1 MFEYNG
7 KKYTLAQVEA
17 AASKANLSLDEYIKK
32 ASLTTIEPG
41 KTTPTTP
48 DAVVEETAAS
58 DQPSM
63 ELDSVDTSSE
73 SPKIEYVRDGKGGF
87 IPKPVQLDIDT
98 SSLPKTSEP
107 ATDEQ
112 IEAFVK
118 QEKDLKQ
125 AIFERKYQEALQ
137 EGFSKKTN
145 SKFGKLINQLEND
158 WIIRNS
164 QIFEDAP
171 VIAIGSFAR
180 KIFGQEAVEKFAND
194 INLPEGLDFERRIE
208 QTKIKEAKMG
218 QSASF
223 SKSFKEKDLGEFVA
237 ALAGG
242 ISNIGSIVAQQFL
255 TRGAAI
261 PISFY
266 ADSYVDINEA
276 KAKAKGKTIRELA
289 DENDLDFYAPL
300 VFGGLMGLLERLKLG
315 TINKRIVNSIGATY
329 AKKTANR
336 VIGGT
341 ENAAQEYFQGIL
353 SKVQIAVGEDKSMSD
368 ITNVLV
374 DSLNDPEVLEGLY
387 AGFFTGAT
395 IVSGA
400 TVGKEDLIPAATILS
415 AATIANELGP
425 DNIILGGGLTA
436 AQITKVKSLLRS
448 KESRDQIDQ
457 ILGDISALKESKA
470 ESSDQQVIE
479 GYDSLIEEM
488 QNKISKIVKQENIK
502 IDQLSENDLKSVASI
517 KDLSKELQQQ
527 LNILSNKFNK
537 EKSISKQEYDV
548 ARQSLLNKFKKQK
561 EEIQNTV
568 GDITQKNLN
577 ISSENERLISIIKNP
592 ESSEIAIQKAKNDI
606 VKNNEGLVNKLIN
619 SVYNPQIQSGLTKE
633 DVSGKAYAEVAALIN
648 SYKPDSKVP
657 FGAYL
662 KQNLLKR
669 VPSFFEIVET
679 KDGEIIGKVDVTE
692 QTSLADDLDVE
703 LGADIATEATTA
715 QQNKVREAIGVT
727 QEQSVGIGK
736 KILRGKLPGVTERIK
751 GKQKGFLSAIRK
763 AAKTALTTDML
774 NAIGGNFTEKEAQI
788 SDYTSMLDIL
798 YEDLVNNIPN
808 EYKNVQFKDLFK
820 PVKVG
825 RAKTAVGEDVF
836 EYTMPTKKE
845 FIDFFTNLNHSTITA
860 TSEAGKYNQ
869 LRARKVRIAEALAEV
884 VGTRGVREALELDE
898 NIEKEFKER
907 QDLLDKEIPDAPGA
921 RIIEQIDSWIEQW
934 DALKPEPGE
943 LRATFGVIELFHG
956 AGKLFLQ
963 SVKASVKAGIKF
975 SEAVKKAIKEVQNYL
990 NKQNATE
997 LEKEQ
1002 IVDVLQA
1009 TQEKDLNTKAP
1020 VFYKNAKER
1029 LKGNIKK
1036 RIFEKYLPS
1045 LKKEIKNIFESDIS
1059 DNEKLFKLNEILL
1072 RDLFAIRN
1080 TFEKNDGYNLNRND
1094 LIVEN
1099 LIKPLMPANLRK
1111 FVKIQNRSIKIEGGG
1126 ELQYLNFSLPNDTSA
1141 RKSIIRSELKKEDNI
1156 EDSFKQMAEKHKE
1169 YAIKFKNLVLSK
1181 LEEFKANNDIEGAQ
1195 SFLQMQGKNMKTAGK
1210 SMFPLRLLVVDKNNK
1225 LPKKLIPEHNPPYND
1240 AVQLMLR
1247 YVSGD
1252 ISLAELNTALDSFSI
1267 DLLDSELAKIYNK
1280 TMNSTMGEGYDFSKD
1295 PKNARYGSK
1304 EYQDA
1309 LKENDQR
1316 LIDLKE
1322 QQVAENTKEE
1332 FNSIVNEATGIN
1344 SEISGSRAEALAKNK
1359 NRLKLLPPSADDF
1372 AGLLYYL
1379 AGKGKKGTADLEFFK
1394 KTFLDPFAKAMV
1406 KFDASKQETLK
1417 QYNRL
1422 KKLIRKTPAKLSKQN
1437 STGFTN
1443 ETSIRIYIWNK
1454 LGYTIPDITEQEIKD
1469 SAELVEKNK
1478 DLKDFANN
1486 IINISVLGYAEPD
1499 AGWTAGTITTD
1510 LLTYVNEKAR
1520 AEFLTEWQANTDA
1533 TFTKENI
1540 NKMKAA
1546 FGDNYTEAL
1555 EDVLYRMKTG
1565 RRRPMGGNKL
1575 TNNFF
1580 NWISDSVGA
1589 IMFFNSR
1596 SALLQQLSFTNFL
1609 NFEDNNPI
1617 AAAAAFANQKQFW
1630 KDYATLFNSD
1640 YLKQRR
1646 SGVKTDVNADEIAKK
1661 VEQGGNIYRNTIA
1674 VLLKKGFLPT
1684 QIADSNAIALGGASF
1699 YRNRIKRYVKEGFSE
1714 KEAEQKAFV
1723 DFQEASEETQQS
1735 SRPDRISMQQASPL
1749 GRVILNFGNVLM
1761 QYNRRALKDIKDI
1774 IAKRPLPGKTIGE
1787 SNMTRIPRI
1796 LYYLAAQNIVFN
1808 ALQSALF
1815 ALAFSDEEEEEEK
1828 NKYFRIANGTA
1839 DGILRGLG
1847 FGGAAVS
1854 VGKNMVLEAIK
1865 QYESGRPNYEK
1876 VGTKILSISPPVDS
1890 KIRKLQ
1896 AAGRA
1901 FTYRQTRE
1909 KMLTKGLS
1917 LENPAFEA
1925 VGQAV
1930 SGLTNIPADRV
1941 IRKMDNLSTAATQDI
1956 ETWQAISLAL
1966 GYSKWDVGLIES
1978 QAKKPKP
1985 KTKGLKTKK
1994 LKTKKL
2000 K

>member
-1 MFEYNG
+1 MFELNG
-7 KKYTLAQVEA
+7 KEYSLEQVEE
-17 AASKANLSLDEYIKK
+17 AASASNLSLDQYIEK
-32 ASLTTIEPG
+32 AGLKTIEPG

-58 DQPSM
+58 NQPSM
-63 ELDSVDTSSE
+63 ELDSVDTSLELQPGEQGYFRQERKKGRTAEEIRQGVALTPERLKEIFAEEKRLDELVASLTNRE
-73 SPKIEYVRDGKGGF
+73 SITNALNNAKLDIKQGVEFSLGGF
-87 IPKPVQLDIDT
+87 MGIDDNDALMLADDALFNAI
-98 SSLPKTSEP
+98 SGKS
-107 ATDEQ
+107 DETRLKNIAKYKEEQ
-112 IEAFVK
+112 SKVK
-118 QEKDLKQ
+118 QILPIIATFKRDPSKVPA
-125 AIFERKYQEALQ
+125 AIFSNIISVGGSVAYGIETLGIGYFTDFLAENYINFNEEKAKELKTDLGTLIKTGQDEVTTPILISTAQTALESIGFAKILKGTKVGKAISPPRVGKDIVKQVTSAPNGSTSLKMFTTGITEASTEMGQHGLSEFNISQ
-137 EGFSKKTN
+137 AKGDSIKESTTKMVKAIFSEEGFEAGAAGFFGGAGIKGVSSNLGLAITAGAVALDPISPETTLGAALFVPEVLKTLANIRPDSNKKEIDNLLKNIYNLKNKKSIT
-145 SKFGKLINQLEND
+145 
-158 WIIRNS
+158 
-164 QIFEDAP
+164 EDA
-171 VIAIGSFAR
+171 
-180 KIFGQEAVEKFAND
+180 D
-194 INLPEGLDFERRIE
+194 ISRGIDI
-208 QTKIKEAKMG
+208 KIKE
-218 QSASF
+218 QETLL
-223 SKSFKEKDLGEFVA
+223 KEKIGESYKIYDLLTQDDITKINS
-237 ALAGG
+237 LADLKNLQVKRFNT
-242 ISNIGSIVAQQFL
+242 IKEKLAK
-255 TRGAAI
+255 
-261 PISFY
+261 
-266 ADSYVDINEA
+266 NEI
-276 KAKAKGKTIRELA
+276 TQEEYELA
-289 DENDLDFYAPL
+289 KEGFLSEFQN
-300 VFGGLMGLLERLKLG
+300 
-315 TINKRIVNSIGATY
+315 
-329 AKKTANR
+329 AKK
-336 VIGGT
+336 
-341 ENAAQEYFQGIL
+341 QIL
-353 SKVQIAVGEDKSMSD
+353 D
-368 ITNVLV
+368 ITN
-374 DSLNDPEVLEGLY
+374 D
-387 AGFFTGAT
+387 
-395 IVSGA
+395 VS
-400 TVGKEDLIPAATILS
+400 
-415 AATIANELGP
+415 
-425 DNIILGGGLTA
+425 
-436 AQITKVKSLLRS
+436 TK
-448 KESRDQIDQ
+448 
-457 ILGDISALKESKA
+457 
-470 ESSDQQVIE
+470 
-479 GYDSLIEEM
+479 
-488 QNKISKIVKQENIK
+488 N
-502 IDQLSENDLKSVASI
+502 
-517 KDLSKELQQQ
+517 KEL
-527 LNILSNKFNK
+527 S
-537 EKSISKQEYDV
+537 D
-548 ARQSLLNKFKKQK
+548 
-561 EEIQNTV
+561 
-568 GDITQKNLN
+568 KN
-577 ISSENERLISIIKNP
+577 EVFMGIIKNP
-592 ESSEIAIQKAKNDI
+592 ESSEAAIAKAKNDI
-606 VKNNEGLVNKLIN
+606 VRNNEGIVNQLVNSI
-619 SVYNPQIQSGLTKE
+619 YDPTIQSGLTKE
-633 DVSGKAYAEVAALIN
+633 DVLGKAYAEVAALIN

-662 KQNLLKR
+662 KQNLTKR

-715 QQNKVREAIGVT
+715 QQNKVREAVGVT

-751 GKQKGFLSAIRK
+751 GKQKGFLAAIRK

-845 FIDFFTNLNHSTITA
+845 FIDFFTNLNHPTITA

-884 VGTRGVREALELDE
+884 VGARGVREALELDE

-907 QDLLDKEIPDAPGA
+907 QDLLDKKIPDAPGA

-934 DALKPEPGE
+934 DTLKPEPGE
-943 LRATFGVIELFHG
+943 LRATFGIIELFHG

-963 SVKASVKAGIKF
+963 SVKASIKAGIKF

-1332 FNSIVNEATGIN
+1332 FNSIVTEATGIN

-1617 AAAAAFANQKQFW
+1617 AAATAFANQKQFW

>member
-7 KKYTLAQVEA
+7 KEYTLAQVEA
-17 AASKANLSLDEYIKK
+17 AASTANLSLDEYIKK

-63 ELDSVDTSSE
+63 ELDLVDTSLELQPGEQGYFRQERRKGRTAEEIRQGVALTPERLKEIFAEEKKLDELVASLTNRE
-73 SPKIEYVRDGKGGF
+73 SITNALNNAKLDIKQGVEFSLGGF
-87 IPKPVQLDIDT
+87 MGIDDNDALMLADDALFNAI
-98 SSLPKTSEP
+98 SGKS
-107 ATDEQ
+107 DETRLKNIAKYKEEQ
-112 IEAFVK
+112 SKVK
-118 QEKDLKQ
+118 QILPIIETFKRDPSKVPA
-125 AIFERKYQEALQ
+125 AIFSNIISVGGSVAYGIETLGIGYFTDFLAENYINFNEEKAKELKTDLGTLIKTGQDEVTTPVLISTAQTALESIGFAKILKGTKVGKVISPPKVGKDIVKQVTSVPGGATSLKMFTTGITEASTEMGQHGLSEFNISQ
-137 EGFSKKTN
+137 GQGDSIKESTIKMGKAIFSEEGFEAGAAGFFGGAGIKGVSSNLGLAITAGAVALDPISAETTLGAAMFVPEVLKTLANIRPDSNKKEIDNLLKNIYNLKNKKSMTEDVD
-145 SKFGKLINQLEND
+145 I
-158 WIIRNS
+158 S
-164 QIFEDAP
+164 QGI
-171 VIAIGSFAR
+171 
-180 KIFGQEAVEKFAND
+180 D
-194 INLPEGLDFERRIE
+194 I
-208 QTKIKEAKMG
+208 KIKE
-218 QSASF
+218 QETLL
-223 SKSFKEKDLGEFVA
+223 KEKIGESYKIYDLLTQDDITKINS
-237 ALAGG
+237 LADLKNLQVKRFNT
-242 ISNIGSIVAQQFL
+242 IKEKLAK
-255 TRGAAI
+255 
-261 PISFY
+261 
-266 ADSYVDINEA
+266 NEI
-276 KAKAKGKTIRELA
+276 TQEEYELA
-289 DENDLDFYAPL
+289 KEGFLSEFQN
-300 VFGGLMGLLERLKLG
+300 
-315 TINKRIVNSIGATY
+315 
-329 AKKTANR
+329 AKK
-336 VIGGT
+336 
-341 ENAAQEYFQGIL
+341 QIL
-353 SKVQIAVGEDKSMSD
+353 D
-368 ITNVLV
+368 ITN
-374 DSLNDPEVLEGLY
+374 D
-387 AGFFTGAT
+387 
-395 IVSGA
+395 VS
-400 TVGKEDLIPAATILS
+400 
-415 AATIANELGP
+415 
-425 DNIILGGGLTA
+425 
-436 AQITKVKSLLRS
+436 TK
-448 KESRDQIDQ
+448 
-457 ILGDISALKESKA
+457 
-470 ESSDQQVIE
+470 
-479 GYDSLIEEM
+479 
-488 QNKISKIVKQENIK
+488 N
-502 IDQLSENDLKSVASI
+502 
-517 KDLSKELQQQ
+517 KEL
-527 LNILSNKFNK
+527 S
-537 EKSISKQEYDV
+537 D
-548 ARQSLLNKFKKQK
+548 
-561 EEIQNTV
+561 
-568 GDITQKNLN
+568 KN
-577 ISSENERLISIIKNP
+577 EVFMGIIKNP
-592 ESSEIAIQKAKNDI
+592 ESSEAAIAKAKNDI
-606 VKNNEGLVNKLIN
+606 VRNNEGIVNQLVNSI
-619 SVYNPQIQSGLTKE
+619 YDPTIQSGLTKE
-633 DVSGKAYAEVAALIN
+633 DVLGKAYAEVAALIN

-662 KQNLLKR
+662 KQNLTKR

-703 LGADIATEATTA
+703 LGTDIATEATTA
-715 QQNKVREAIGVT
+715 QQNKVRETVGVT

-736 KILRGKLPGVTERIK
+736 KILRGKLPGITERIK
-751 GKQKGFLSAIRK
+751 GKQKGFLAAIRK

-788 SDYTSMLDIL
+788 SDYTSMLNIL

-845 FIDFFTNLNHSTITA
+845 FIDFFTNLNHPTITA

-884 VGTRGVREALELDE
+884 VGARGVREALELDE

-934 DALKPEPGE
+934 DQLFKPEPGE
-943 LRATFGVIELFHG
+943 LRASFGALELLH
-956 AGKLFLQ
+956 ASGKIFLQ
-963 SVKASVKAGIKF
+963 SLKVSAKAGIKF
-975 SEAVKKAIKEVQNYL
+975 ADAVKKAIKEVQTFL
-990 NKQNATE
+990 V
-997 LEKEQ
+997 KEGASEFEQ
-1002 IVDVLQA
+1002 QEIVNTLDK
-1009 TQEKDLNTKAP
+1009 TTEKDLNLKAG
-1020 VFYKNAKER
+1020 VYYNKIKTEF
-1029 LKGNIKK
+1029 KGNLAK
-1036 RIFEKYLPS
+1036 RINENYVSKLNN
-1045 LKKEIKNIFESDIS
+1045 EIKNIFDSEIS
-1059 DNEKLFKLNEILL
+1059 DEQKLYKLGEILN
-1072 RDLFAIRN
+1072 RDLRAIRN
-1080 TFEKNDGYNLNRND
+1080 TFKKGDGYNLNTTQLVYDNA
-1094 LIVEN
+1094 
-1099 LIKPLMPANLRK
+1099 IKSAIPSNLRK
-1111 FVKIQNRSIKIEGGG
+1111 FVKVSGGKININIEGYVEKQSLDLANPNTKLRD
-1126 ELQYLNFSLPNDTSA
+1126 ELSKTGNT
-1141 RKSIIRSELKKEDNI
+1141 KED
-1156 EDSFKQMAEKHKE
+1156 FKLAAEKH
-1169 YAIKFKNLVLSK
+1169 AADASKFRRLILSK
-1181 LEEFKANNDIEGAQ
+1181 LEEFKSIKDIEGAKA
-1195 SFLQMQGKNMKTAGK
+1195 FLQMQGQHMTAAGRN
-1210 SMFPLRLLVVDKNNK
+1210 MFPLRILSLTKNGK
-1225 LPKKLIPEHNPPYND
+1225 LPNKIIPEHNPPYND
-1240 AVQLMLR
+1240 AVNLMLQ
-1247 YVSGD
+1247 YVNGE
-1252 ISLAELNTALDSFSI
+1252 INLEQLNQALDTFSI
-1267 DLLDSELAKIYNK
+1267 DILDAELAPIYNK
-1280 TMNSTMGEGYDFSKD
+1280 NTKNTIGAEHDFTKDSK
-1295 PKNARYGSK
+1295 KTRYTE
-1304 EYQDA
+1304 EYQNA
-1309 LKENDQR
+1309 LQENNQEFF
-1316 LIDLKE
+1316 DLKE
-1322 QQVAENTKEE
+1322 DKTIEDSKRQ
-1332 FNSIVNEATGIN
+1332 FDSIVTQATGID

-1394 KTFLDPFAKAMV
+1394 KTFFDPFAKAMV

-1417 QYNRL
+1417 QYNGL

-1454 LGYTIPDITEQEIKD
+1454 LGYTIPDITKQEIKD

-1478 DLKDFANN
+1478 DLKNFANN
-1486 IINISVLGYAEPD
+1486 IINISALGYAEPD

-1520 AEFLTEWQANTDA
+1520 TEFLTEWGANVDA
-1533 TFTKENI
+1533 TFTKQNI
-1540 NKMKAA
+1540 NKLKAA

-1589 IMFFNSR
+1589 IMFFNTR

-1617 AAAAAFANQKQFW
+1617 AAATAFANQKQFW

-1684 QIADSNAIALGGASF
+1684 QIADSNAIAIGGASF

-1749 GRVILNFGNVLM
+1749 GRVVLNFGNVLM
-1761 QYNRRALKDIKDI
+1761 QYNRKALKDIKDI

-1909 KMLTKGLS
+1909 KMVTKGLS

>member
-7 KKYTLAQVEA
+7 KEYTLAQVEA
-17 AASKANLSLDEYIKK
+17 AASTANLSLDEYIKK

-63 ELDSVDTSSE
+63 ELDSVDTSLE
-73 SPKIEYVRDGKGGF
+73 LQPG
-87 IPKPVQLDIDT
+87 
-98 SSLPKTSEP
+98 
-107 ATDEQ
+107 EQ
-112 IEAFVK
+112 GYFR
-118 QEKDLKQ
+118 Q
-125 AIFERKYQEALQ
+125 
-137 EGFSKKTN
+137 
-145 SKFGKLINQLEND
+145 
-158 WIIRNS
+158 
-164 QIFEDAP
+164 
-171 VIAIGSFAR
+171 
-180 KIFGQEAVEKFAND
+180 
-194 INLPEGLDFERRIE
+194 ERRKGRTAEEIR
-208 QTKIKEAKMG
+208 
-218 QSASF
+218 QS
-223 SKSFKEKDLGEFVA
+223 VA
-237 ALAGG
+237 
-242 ISNIGSIVAQQFL
+242 L
-255 TRGAAI
+255 T
-261 PISFY
+261 P
-266 ADSYVDINEA
+266 
-276 KAKAKGKTIRELA
+276 
-289 DENDLDFYAPL
+289 
-300 VFGGLMGLLERLKLG
+300 ERLKEIFAE
-315 TINKRIVNSIGATY
+315 T
-329 AKKTANR
+329 KK
-336 VIGGT
+336 
-341 ENAAQEYFQGIL
+341 F
-353 SKVQIAVGEDKSMSD
+353 
-368 ITNVLV
+368 
-374 DSLNDPEVLEGLY
+374 
-387 AGFFTGAT
+387 
-395 IVSGA
+395 
-400 TVGKEDLIPAATILS
+400 
-415 AATIANELGP
+415 
-425 DNIILGGGLTA
+425 
-436 AQITKVKSLLRS
+436 
-448 KESRDQIDQ
+448 
-457 ILGDISALKESKA
+457 
-470 ESSDQQVIE
+470 
-479 GYDSLIEEM
+479 DSLIENLT
-488 QNKISKIVKQENIK
+488 NKQSIANAFENAKLKLKQGAEFSLGGFFGLDDNDAVMLANDALFNGISGKSDETRLKNIAKYKEEQSKVKEILPIIETFKRNPSKVPAAIFSNIISVGGSVAYGIQTLGIGYFTDFLAENYINFNEEKAKELKTDLGTLIKTRQDEVTTPMLISTAQTALESIGFAKILKGTKVGKVINPPKVGKDIVKQVTSVPGGSTSLKMFTTGITEASTEMGQHGLSEFNISQGQGDSIKESTIKMGKAIFSEEGFEAGAAGFFGGAGIKGVSSNLGLAITAGAVALDPISPETTLGAAMFVPEVLKTLANIRPDSNKKEIDNLLKNIYNLKNKKSITEDPDISQGIDIK
-502 IDQLSENDLKSVASI
+502 IKEQETLLKEKIGESYKIYDLLTQDDITKINSLADLKNLQVKRFNTIKEKLAKNEITQEEYELAKEGFLSEFQNAKKQILDITNDVSTKN
-517 KDLSKELQQQ
+517 KEL
-527 LNILSNKFNK
+527 S
-537 EKSISKQEYDV
+537 D
-548 ARQSLLNKFKKQK
+548 
-561 EEIQNTV
+561 
-568 GDITQKNLN
+568 KN
-577 ISSENERLISIIKNP
+577 EVFMGIIKNP
-592 ESSEIAIQKAKNDI
+592 ESSEAAIAKAKNDI
-606 VKNNEGLVNKLIN
+606 VRNNEGIVNQLVNSI
-619 SVYNPQIQSGLTKE
+619 YDPTIQSGLTKE
-633 DVSGKAYAEVAALIN
+633 DVLGKAYAEVAALIN

-662 KQNLLKR
+662 KQNLTKR

-692 QTSLADDLDVE
+692 QKTLADDLDVE
-703 LGADIATEATTA
+703 LGTDIATEATTA
-715 QQNKVREAIGVT
+715 QQNKVRETVGVT

-751 GKQKGFLSAIRK
+751 GKQKGFLAAIRK

-798 YEDLVNNIPN
+798 YEDLVSNIPN

-845 FIDFFTNLNHSTITA
+845 FIDFFTNLNHPTITA

-884 VGTRGVREALELDE
+884 VGARGVREALELDE

-934 DALKPEPGE
+934 DQLFKPEPGE
-943 LRATFGVIELFHG
+943 LRASFGALELLH
-956 AGKLFLQ
+956 ASGKIFLQ
-963 SVKASVKAGIKF
+963 SLKASAKAGIKF
-975 SEAVKKAIKEVQNYL
+975 ADAVKKAIKEVQSFL
-990 NKQNATE
+990 AKEGASE
-997 LEKEQ
+997 LEQQE
-1002 IVDVLQA
+1002 IVNTLDK
-1009 TQEKDLNTKAP
+1009 TTEKDLNLKAG
-1020 VFYKNAKER
+1020 VYYNKIKTEF
-1029 LKGNIKK
+1029 KGNLAK
-1036 RIFEKYLPS
+1036 RINENYVSKLNN
-1045 LKKEIKNIFESDIS
+1045 EIKNIFDSEIS
-1059 DNEKLFKLNEILL
+1059 DEQKLYKLGEILN
-1072 RDLFAIRN
+1072 RDLRAIRN
-1080 TFEKNDGYNLNRND
+1080 TFKKGDGYNLNTTQLVYDN
-1094 LIVEN
+1094 I
-1099 LIKPLMPANLRK
+1099 IKSTIPSNLRK
-1111 FVKIQNRSIKIEGGG
+1111 FVKVSGGKININIEGYVEKQSLDLANPNTKLRD
-1126 ELQYLNFSLPNDTSA
+1126 ELSKTGNT
-1141 RKSIIRSELKKEDNI
+1141 KED
-1156 EDSFKQMAEKHKE
+1156 FKLAAEKH
-1169 YAIKFKNLVLSK
+1169 AADASKFRRLILSK
-1181 LEEFKANNDIEGAQ
+1181 LEEFKSIKDIKGAKA
-1195 SFLQMQGKNMKTAGK
+1195 FLQMQGQHMTAAGRN
-1210 SMFPLRLLVVDKNNK
+1210 MFPLRILSLTKNGK
-1225 LPKKLIPEHNPPYND
+1225 LPNKIIPEHNPPYND
-1240 AVQLMLR
+1240 AVNLMLQ
-1247 YVSGD
+1247 YVNGEMN
-1252 ISLAELNTALDSFSI
+1252 LEQLNQALDTFSI
-1267 DLLDSELAKIYNK
+1267 DILDAELAPIYNK
-1280 TMNSTMGEGYDFSKD
+1280 NTKNTIGAEHDFTKD
-1295 PKNARYGSK
+1295 PKKTRYTE
-1304 EYQDA
+1304 EYQNA
-1309 LKENDQR
+1309 LQENNQEFF
-1316 LIDLKE
+1316 DLKE
-1322 QQVAENTKEE
+1322 DKTIEDSKKQ
-1332 FNSIVNEATGIN
+1332 FDSIVTEATGID

-1379 AGKGKKGTADLEFFK
+1379 AGKGRKGTADLEFFK
-1394 KTFLDPFAKAMV
+1394 KTFFDPFAKAMV

-1417 QYNRL
+1417 QYNGL

-1454 LGYTIPDITEQEIKD
+1454 LGYTIPDITKQEIKD

-1478 DLKDFANN
+1478 DLKNFANN
-1486 IINISVLGYAEPD
+1486 IINISALGYAEPD

-1520 AEFLTEWQANTDA
+1520 AEFLTEWEANVDA
-1533 TFTKENI
+1533 TFTKQNI
-1540 NKMKAA
+1540 NKLKAA

-1589 IMFFNSR
+1589 IMFFNTR

-1617 AAAAAFANQKQFW
+1617 AAATAFANQKQFW

-1684 QIADSNAIALGGASF
+1684 QIADSNAIAIGGASF
-1699 YRNRIKRYVKEGFSE
+1699 YRNRIKRYVKEGFSQT
-1714 KEAEQKAFV
+1714 EAEQKAFV

-1749 GRVILNFGNVLM
+1749 GRVVLNFGNVLM
-1761 QYNRRALKDIKDI
+1761 QYNRKALKDIKDI

-1854 VGKNMVLEAIK
+1854 VGKNMILEAIK

-1909 KMLTKGLS
+1909 KMVTKGLS

>member
-7 KKYTLAQVEA
+7 KEYTLAQVEA
-17 AASKANLSLDEYIKK
+17 AASAANLSLEEYIKK
-32 ASLTTIEPG
+32 AGLNTIEPG
-41 KTTPTTP
+41 KTPPTTP

-58 DQPSM
+58 DQSSM

-73 SPKIEYVRDGKGGF
+73 LQKIEYVRDGKGGF
-87 IPKPVQLDIDT
+87 IPKPIQPDIDI
-98 SSLPKTSEP
+98 SLLPETSEP
-107 ATDEQ
+107 ATDEEIEQ
-112 IEAFVK
+112 FSLEVRKDKEAFIEGEINKLRQSPK
-118 QEKDLKQ
+118 QNKIINSLDNMAARISGFDEQLNITSTKIAQKIFGVEAMDKFLNNPDINDFWKIGFRDEDIENAVLELEKIERARSIRETGSFYGGLKKGDIKETGAGIFDIITSFGASALTAGPYGIGLLNTFFADSFVNINTKRAKELGVDRIDFIQSDQADFYSPLVIGGLSGLAEKFGIKGVSQAISGIKSGVIKKITGRLSAGGKEGATEWLQGLLESAEEPLAKRKSNKLNKEIVGEISNSIENYVFSEQALESFLSGFVGGGIISTGLTASKEEAVAMIAGAATALAPEQEAILAGSLSLAQIRSASAKLRNEKDINLINKKVDEITTLKKEKLNSADKEILNAIDESINNRKKEISEIIKKSNLEINLISEKDLKTLSNLPDLAKQ
-125 AIFERKYQEALQ
+125 FNEKLSTLNKKYRIDKTITKEEFDIAREVYKEQYLTI
-137 EGFSKKTN
+137 KKE
-145 SKFGKLINQLEND
+145 IENK
-158 WIIRNS
+158 
-164 QIFEDAP
+164 
-171 VIAIGSFAR
+171 V
-180 KIFGQEAVEKFAND
+180 ND
-194 INLPEGLDFERRIE
+194 I
-208 QTKIKEAKMG
+208 
-218 QSASF
+218 S
-223 SKSFKEKDLGEFVA
+223 
-237 ALAGG
+237 
-242 ISNIGSIVAQQFL
+242 
-255 TRGAAI
+255 
-261 PISFY
+261 
-266 ADSYVDINEA
+266 
-276 KAKAKGKTIRELA
+276 
-289 DENDLDFYAPL
+289 
-300 VFGGLMGLLERLKLG
+300 
-315 TINKRIVNSIGATY
+315 
-329 AKKTANR
+329 
-336 VIGGT
+336 
-341 ENAAQEYFQGIL
+341 
-353 SKVQIAVGEDKSMSD
+353 
-368 ITNVLV
+368 
-374 DSLNDPEVLEGLY
+374 
-387 AGFFTGAT
+387 
-395 IVSGA
+395 
-400 TVGKEDLIPAATILS
+400 
-415 AATIANELGP
+415 
-425 DNIILGGGLTA
+425 
-436 AQITKVKSLLRS
+436 
-448 KESRDQIDQ
+448 
-457 ILGDISALKESKA
+457 
-470 ESSDQQVIE
+470 
-479 GYDSLIEEM
+479 
-488 QNKISKIVKQENIK
+488 
-502 IDQLSENDLKSVASI
+502 
-517 KDLSKELQQQ
+517 
-527 LNILSNKFNK
+527 
-537 EKSISKQEYDV
+537 
-548 ARQSLLNKFKKQK
+548 
-561 EEIQNTV
+561 
-568 GDITQKNLN
+568 QKNLN

-592 ESSEIAIQKAKNDI
+592 KSSEIAIQKAKNDI

-619 SVYNPQIQSGLTKE
+619 SVYDPQIQSGLTKE

-662 KQNLLKR
+662 KQNLTKR

-692 QTSLADDLDVE
+692 QKTLADDLDVE
-703 LGADIATEATTA
+703 LGTDIAIEATTA
-715 QQNKVREAIGVT
+715 QQNKVREAVGIT
-727 QEQSVGIGK
+727 QEQSVDIGK
-736 KILRGKLPGVTERIK
+736 KILRGRLPGVTERIK

-774 NAIGGNFTEKEAQI
+774 AAIGGNFTEKEAQI

-808 EYKNVQFKDLFK
+808 EYKNVQFADLFN
-820 PVKVG
+820 PTKVG
-825 RAKTAVGEDVF
+825 RAKTAVGEGKF
-836 EYTMPTKKE
+836 EYTIPTKEE
-845 FIDFFTNLNHSTITA
+845 FIDFFTNLNHPTITA

-884 VGTRGVREALELDE
+884 VGARGVREALELDST
-898 NIEKEFKER
+898 IEKEFKER
-907 QDLLDKEIPDAPGA
+907 QDLLDKEIPDAPGG
-921 RIIEQIDSWIEQW
+921 RIIAQIDSWIEQW
-934 DALKPEPGE
+934 DQLFKPEPGE
-943 LRATFGVIELFHG
+943 LRASFGAVELLH
-956 AGKLFLQ
+956 ASGKIFLQ
-963 SVKASVKAGIKF
+963 SLKASTKAGIRF
-975 SEAVKKAIKEVQNYL
+975 ADAVKKAIKEVQNFL
-990 NKQNATE
+990 TKEGASE
-997 LEKEQ
+997 LEQQE
-1002 IVDVLQA
+1002 IVNTLDK
-1009 TQEKDLNTKAP
+1009 TTEKDLNLKAG
-1020 VFYKNAKER
+1020 VYYNKIKTEF
-1029 LKGNIKK
+1029 KGNLAK
-1036 RIFEKYLPS
+1036 RINENYVSKLN
-1045 LKKEIKNIFESDIS
+1045 KEIKNIFDSKIS
-1059 DNEKLFKLNEILL
+1059 DEQKLYKLGEILN
-1072 RDLFAIRN
+1072 RDLRAIRN
-1080 TFEKNDGYNLNRND
+1080 TFKKGDGYNLNTTQLVYDN
-1094 LIVEN
+1094 I
-1099 LIKPLMPANLRK
+1099 IKSAIPSNLRK
-1111 FVKIQNRSIKIEGGG
+1111 FVKVSSGKININVDGYVEKQSLDLANPNTKLRD
-1126 ELQYLNFSLPNDTSA
+1126 ELSKTGDT
-1141 RKSIIRSELKKEDNI
+1141 KED
-1156 EDSFKQMAEKHKE
+1156 FKLAAEKHD
-1169 YAIKFKNLVLSK
+1169 ADASKFRRLILSK
-1181 LEEFKANNDIEGAQ
+1181 LEEFKNIKDVEGAKA
-1195 SFLQMQGKNMKTAGK
+1195 FLQMQGQHMTAAGRN
-1210 SMFPLRLLVVDKNNK
+1210 MFPLRILSLTKDGK
-1225 LPKKLIPEHNPPYND
+1225 LPNKIIPEHNPPYND
-1240 AVQLMLR
+1240 AVNLMLQ
-1247 YVSGD
+1247 YVKGEINLEQLNEALDTFSVD
-1252 ISLAELNTALDSFSI
+1252 ILDAELAP
-1267 DLLDSELAKIYNK
+1267 IYNK
-1280 TMNSTMGEGYDFSKD
+1280 TTKNTIGAEHDFTKD
-1295 PKNARYGSK
+1295 PKKARYNE
-1304 EYQDA
+1304 EYQNA
-1309 LKENDQR
+1309 LKENNQEFF
-1316 LIDLKE
+1316 DLKE
-1322 QQVAENTKEE
+1322 DKTIEDSKKE
-1332 FNSIVNEATGIN
+1332 FNSIVTEATGIN

-1379 AGKGKKGTADLEFFK
+1379 AGKGKKGAADLAFFK

-1469 SAELVEKNK
+1469 SIELVEKNK
-1478 DLKDFANN
+1478 DLNNFANN

-1499 AGWTAGTITTD
+1499 SGWTAGTITTD

-1520 AEFLTEWQANTDA
+1520 AEFLTEWEANIEA

-1540 NKMKAA
+1540 NKLKAQ

-1555 EDVLYRMKTG
+1555 EDILYRMKTG

-1589 IMFFNSR
+1589 IMFFNTR

-1684 QIADSNAIALGGASF
+1684 QIADSNAIAMGGASF
-1699 YRNRIKRYVKEGFSE
+1699 YRNRIKKYIKEGFTE
-1714 KEAEQKAFV
+1714 KDAEQKAFV

-1749 GRVILNFGNVLM
+1749 GRIILNFGNVLM

-1796 LYYLAAQNIVFN
+1796 LYYLALQNIVFN
-1808 ALQSALF
+1808 SLQSALF

-1909 KMLTKGLS
+1909 KMITKGIS
-1917 LENPAFEA
+1917 IENPAFEA
-1925 VGQAV
+1925 VGQVV

-1941 IRKMDNLSTAATQDI
+1941 IRKIDNLSTAATQDV

-1985 KTKGLKTKK
+1985 KGLKTKK

>member
-7 KKYTLAQVEA
+7 KEYTLAQVEA
-17 AASKANLSLDEYIKK
+17 AASTANLSLDEYIKK

-63 ELDSVDTSSE
+63 ELDLVDTSLELQPGEQGYFRQERRKGRTAEEIRQGVALTPERLKEIFAEEKKLDELVASLTNRE
-73 SPKIEYVRDGKGGF
+73 SITNALNNAKLDIKQGVEFSLGGF
-87 IPKPVQLDIDT
+87 MGIDDNDALMLADDALFNAI
-98 SSLPKTSEP
+98 SGKS
-107 ATDEQ
+107 DETRLKNIAKYKEEQ
-112 IEAFVK
+112 SKVK
-118 QEKDLKQ
+118 QILPIIETFKRDPSKVPA
-125 AIFERKYQEALQ
+125 AIFSNIISVGGSVAYGIETLGIGYFTDFLAENYINFNEEKAKELKTDLGTLIKTGQDEVTTPVLISTAQTALESIGFAKILKGTKVGKVISPPKVGKDIVKQVTSVPGGATSLKMFTTGITEASTEMGQHGLSEFNISQ
-137 EGFSKKTN
+137 GQGDSIKESTIKMGKAIFSEEGFEAGAAGFFGGAGIKGVSSNLGLAITAGAVALDPISAETTLGAAMFVPEVLKTLANIRPDSNKKEIDNLLKNIYNLKNKKSMTEDVD
-145 SKFGKLINQLEND
+145 I
-158 WIIRNS
+158 S
-164 QIFEDAP
+164 QGI
-171 VIAIGSFAR
+171 
-180 KIFGQEAVEKFAND
+180 D
-194 INLPEGLDFERRIE
+194 I
-208 QTKIKEAKMG
+208 KIKE
-218 QSASF
+218 QETLL
-223 SKSFKEKDLGEFVA
+223 KEKIGESYKIYDLLTQDDITKINS
-237 ALAGG
+237 LADLKNLQVKRFNT
-242 ISNIGSIVAQQFL
+242 IKEKLAK
-255 TRGAAI
+255 
-261 PISFY
+261 
-266 ADSYVDINEA
+266 NEI
-276 KAKAKGKTIRELA
+276 TQEEYELA
-289 DENDLDFYAPL
+289 KEGFLSEFQN
-300 VFGGLMGLLERLKLG
+300 
-315 TINKRIVNSIGATY
+315 
-329 AKKTANR
+329 AKK
-336 VIGGT
+336 
-341 ENAAQEYFQGIL
+341 QIL
-353 SKVQIAVGEDKSMSD
+353 D
-368 ITNVLV
+368 ITN
-374 DSLNDPEVLEGLY
+374 D
-387 AGFFTGAT
+387 
-395 IVSGA
+395 VS
-400 TVGKEDLIPAATILS
+400 
-415 AATIANELGP
+415 
-425 DNIILGGGLTA
+425 
-436 AQITKVKSLLRS
+436 TK
-448 KESRDQIDQ
+448 
-457 ILGDISALKESKA
+457 
-470 ESSDQQVIE
+470 
-479 GYDSLIEEM
+479 
-488 QNKISKIVKQENIK
+488 N
-502 IDQLSENDLKSVASI
+502 
-517 KDLSKELQQQ
+517 KEL
-527 LNILSNKFNK
+527 S
-537 EKSISKQEYDV
+537 D
-548 ARQSLLNKFKKQK
+548 
-561 EEIQNTV
+561 
-568 GDITQKNLN
+568 KN
-577 ISSENERLISIIKNP
+577 EVFMGIIKNP
-592 ESSEIAIQKAKNDI
+592 ESSEAAIAKAKNDI
-606 VKNNEGLVNKLIN
+606 VRNNEGIVNQLVNSI
-619 SVYNPQIQSGLTKE
+619 YDPTIQSGLTKE
-633 DVSGKAYAEVAALIN
+633 DVLGKAYAEVAALIN

-662 KQNLLKR
+662 KQNLTKR

-715 QQNKVREAIGVT
+715 QQNKVRETVGVT

-736 KILRGKLPGVTERIK
+736 KILRGKLPGITERIK
-751 GKQKGFLSAIRK
+751 GKQKGFLAAIRK

-788 SDYTSMLDIL
+788 SDYTSMLNIL

-845 FIDFFTNLNHSTITA
+845 FIDFFTNLNHPTITA

-884 VGTRGVREALELDE
+884 VGARGVREALELDE

-934 DALKPEPGE
+934 DQLFKPEPGE
-943 LRATFGVIELFHG
+943 LRASFGALELLH
-956 AGKLFLQ
+956 ASGKIFLQ
-963 SVKASVKAGIKF
+963 SLKVSAKAGIKF
-975 SEAVKKAIKEVQNYL
+975 ADAVKKAIKEVQTFL
-990 NKQNATE
+990 V
-997 LEKEQ
+997 KEGASEFEQ
-1002 IVDVLQA
+1002 QEIVNTLDK
-1009 TQEKDLNTKAP
+1009 TTEKDLNLKAG
-1020 VFYKNAKER
+1020 VYYNKIKTEF
-1029 LKGNIKK
+1029 KGNLAK
-1036 RIFEKYLPS
+1036 RINENYVSKLNN
-1045 LKKEIKNIFESDIS
+1045 EIKNIFDSEIS
-1059 DNEKLFKLNEILL
+1059 DEQKLYKLGEILN
-1072 RDLFAIRN
+1072 RDLRAIRN
-1080 TFEKNDGYNLNRND
+1080 TFKKGDGYNLNTTQLVYDNA
-1094 LIVEN
+1094 
-1099 LIKPLMPANLRK
+1099 IKSAIPSNLRK
-1111 FVKIQNRSIKIEGGG
+1111 FVKVSGGKININIEGYVEKQSLDLANPNTKLRD
-1126 ELQYLNFSLPNDTSA
+1126 ELSKTGNT
-1141 RKSIIRSELKKEDNI
+1141 KED
-1156 EDSFKQMAEKHKE
+1156 FKLAAEKH
-1169 YAIKFKNLVLSK
+1169 AADASKFRRLILSK
-1181 LEEFKANNDIEGAQ
+1181 LEEFKSIKDIEGAKA
-1195 SFLQMQGKNMKTAGK
+1195 FLQMQGQHMTAAGRN
-1210 SMFPLRLLVVDKNNK
+1210 MFPLRILSLTKNGK
-1225 LPKKLIPEHNPPYND
+1225 LPNKIIPEHNPPYND
-1240 AVQLMLR
+1240 AVNLMLQ
-1247 YVSGD
+1247 YVNGE
-1252 ISLAELNTALDSFSI
+1252 INLEQLNQALDTFSI
-1267 DLLDSELAKIYNK
+1267 DILDAELAPIYNK
-1280 TMNSTMGEGYDFSKD
+1280 NTKNTIGAEHDFTKDSK
-1295 PKNARYGSK
+1295 KTRYTE
-1304 EYQDA
+1304 EYQNA
-1309 LKENDQR
+1309 LQENNQEFF
-1316 LIDLKE
+1316 DLKE
-1322 QQVAENTKEE
+1322 DKTIEDSKRQ
-1332 FNSIVNEATGIN
+1332 FDSIVTQATGID

-1394 KTFLDPFAKAMV
+1394 KTFFDPFAKAMV

-1417 QYNRL
+1417 QYNGL

-1454 LGYTIPDITEQEIKD
+1454 LGYTIPDITKQEIKD

-1478 DLKDFANN
+1478 DLKNFANN
-1486 IINISVLGYAEPD
+1486 IINISALGYAEPD

-1520 AEFLTEWQANTDA
+1520 TEFLTEWGANVDA
-1533 TFTKENI
+1533 TFTKQNI
-1540 NKMKAA
+1540 NKLKAA

-1589 IMFFNSR
+1589 IMFFNTR

-1617 AAAAAFANQKQFW
+1617 AAATAFANQKQFW

-1684 QIADSNAIALGGASF
+1684 QIADSNAIAIGGASF

-1749 GRVILNFGNVLM
+1749 GRVVLNFGNVLM
-1761 QYNRRALKDIKDI
+1761 QYNRKALKDIKDI

-1909 KMLTKGLS
+1909 KMVTKGLS

>member
-7 KKYTLAQVEA
+7 KEYTLAQVEA
-17 AASKANLSLDEYIKK
+17 AASTANLSLEEYIKK
-32 ASLTTIEPG
+32 AGLKTIEPG

-63 ELDSVDTSSE
+63 ELDSVDTSLDLSKINLPQEDRDFLVGLQNKRTPEKLQELFADREKVDRLVQATSSKESIKNAWDNAVLDAKQGVEFSLGGFFGLEDNDASDIAHDALFGAISDTSDETRLKRIAKYKEEQAKIKEILPIIGTFKRDPSKVPAAIFSNVISVGGSVLYGIETLGMGYFTDFLAENYINFNEEKAKKLNTDLGTLIKTGQAEVTTPLLISIGQTALETVGYLKILKGTKIGKVISPPKIGKEIVKQVTSAPGGSTSLKMFTTGLAEASTEMGQHGLSEFNISQGKGDSISE
-73 SPKIEYVRDGKGGF
+73 STIKMGK
-87 IPKPVQLDIDT
+87 
-98 SSLPKTSEP
+98 
-107 ATDEQ
+107 
-112 IEAFVK
+112 
-118 QEKDLKQ
+118 
-125 AIFERKYQEALQ
+125 AIFSEEGFEAGAAGFFGGSGIKGISSNLGLAITAGAVALDPVSAETTMGAALFAPEVLKTLAAIRPDSNKKEIDNILKNIYNLKNKKSITEDTDIAEGIDIKIKEQEALLKNKIG
-137 EGFSKKTN
+137 EAYKIYDLLT
-145 SKFGKLINQLEND
+145 
-158 WIIRNS
+158 
-164 QIFEDAP
+164 ED
-171 VIAIGSFAR
+171 
-180 KIFGQEAVEKFAND
+180 D
-194 INLPEGLDFERRIE
+194 I
-208 QTKIKEAKMG
+208 TKINSLADLKKL
-218 QSASF
+218 QVKRF
-223 SKSFKEKDLGEFVA
+223 NTIKEK
-237 ALAGG
+237 LA
-242 ISNIGSIVAQQFL
+242 
-255 TRGAAI
+255 
-261 PISFY
+261 
-266 ADSYVDINEA
+266 
-276 KAKAKGKTIRELA
+276 K
-289 DENDLDFYAPL
+289 
-300 VFGGLMGLLERLKLG
+300 
-315 TINKRIVNSIGATY
+315 
-329 AKKTANR
+329 
-336 VIGGT
+336 
-341 ENAAQEYFQGIL
+341 
-353 SKVQIAVGEDKSMSD
+353 
-368 ITNVLV
+368 
-374 DSLNDPEVLEGLY
+374 
-387 AGFFTGAT
+387 
-395 IVSGA
+395 
-400 TVGKEDLIPAATILS
+400 
-415 AATIANELGP
+415 
-425 DNIILGGGLTA
+425 
-436 AQITKVKSLLRS
+436 
-448 KESRDQIDQ
+448 
-457 ILGDISALKESKA
+457 
-470 ESSDQQVIE
+470 
-479 GYDSLIEEM
+479 
-488 QNKISKIVKQENIK
+488 
-502 IDQLSENDLKSVASI
+502 
-517 KDLSKELQQQ
+517 
-527 LNILSNKFNK
+527 
-537 EKSISKQEYDV
+537 
-548 ARQSLLNKFKKQK
+548 
-561 EEIQNTV
+561 
-568 GDITQKNLN
+568 GDITQEEYTLAKEGFLSEFQNAKKQILDVTNNVSAKNKEL
-577 ISSENERLISIIKNP
+577 SDKNETLMGIIKNP

-606 VKNNEGLVNKLIN
+606 VKNNEGIVNQLVNSI
-619 SVYNPQIQSGLTKE
+619 YDPTIQSGLTKE
-633 DVSGKAYAEVAALIN
+633 DVLGKAYAEVAALIN

-662 KQNLLKR
+662 KQNLTKR

-679 KDGEIIGKVDVTE
+679 KEGEIIGKVDVTE
-692 QTSLADDLDVE
+692 QKTLAADLDVE
-703 LGADIATEATTA
+703 LSADIATEATTA
-715 QQNKVREAIGVT
+715 QQNKVREAVGIT
-727 QEQSVGIGK
+727 QEQSIDIGK
-736 KILRGKLPGVTERIK
+736 KILRGKLPGITERIK

-808 EYKNVQFKDLFK
+808 EYKNVQFADLFN
-820 PVKVG
+820 PTKVG
-825 RAKTAVGEDVF
+825 RAKTAVGEGKF
-836 EYTMPTKKE
+836 EYTIPTKEE
-845 FIDFFTNLNHSTITA
+845 FIDFFTNLNHPTITA
-860 TSEAGKYNQ
+860 TTEAGKYNQ

-884 VGTRGVREALELDE
+884 VGARGVREALELDE
-898 NIEKEFKER
+898 SIEKEFKER

-934 DALKPEPGE
+934 DQLFKPEPGE
-943 LRATFGVIELFHG
+943 LRASFGALELLH
-956 AGKLFLQ
+956 ASGKIFLQ
-963 SVKASVKAGIKF
+963 SLKASAKAGIKF
-975 SEAVKKAIKEVQNYL
+975 ADAVKKAIKEVQDFL
-990 NKQNATE
+990 SKEGASE
-997 LEKEQ
+997 LEQQE
-1002 IVDVLQA
+1002 IVNTLDK
-1009 TQEKDLNTKAP
+1009 TTEKDLNLKAG
-1020 VFYKNAKER
+1020 VYYNKIKTEF
-1029 LKGNIKK
+1029 KGNLAK
-1036 RIFEKYLPS
+1036 RINENYVSKLN
-1045 LKKEIKNIFESDIS
+1045 KEIKNIFDSEIS
-1059 DNEKLFKLNEILL
+1059 DEQKLYKLGEILN
-1072 RDLFAIRN
+1072 RDLRAIRN
-1080 TFEKNDGYNLNRND
+1080 TFKKGDGYNLNTTQLVYDN
-1094 LIVEN
+1094 I
-1099 LIKPLMPANLRK
+1099 IKSAIPSNLRK
-1111 FVKIQNRSIKIEGGG
+1111 FVKVSSGKININVDGYVEKQSLDLANPNTKLRD
-1126 ELQYLNFSLPNDTSA
+1126 ELSKTDDT
-1141 RKSIIRSELKKEDNI
+1141 KED
-1156 EDSFKQMAEKHKE
+1156 FKLAAEKHD
-1169 YAIKFKNLVLSK
+1169 ADASKFRRLILSK
-1181 LEEFKANNDIEGAQ
+1181 LEEFKNIKDVEGAKA
-1195 SFLQMQGKNMKTAGK
+1195 FLQMQGQHMTAAGRN
-1210 SMFPLRLLVVDKNNK
+1210 MFPLRILSLTKDGK
-1225 LPKKLIPEHNPPYND
+1225 LPNKIIPEHNPPYND
-1240 AVQLMLR
+1240 AINLMLQ
-1247 YVSGD
+1247 YVNGE
-1252 ISLAELNTALDSFSI
+1252 INLEQLNEALDTFSI
-1267 DLLDSELAKIYNK
+1267 DILDAELAPIYNK
-1280 TMNSTMGEGYDFSKD
+1280 TTKNTIGAEHDFTKD
-1295 PKNARYGSK
+1295 PKKARYNE
-1304 EYQDA
+1304 EYQNA
-1309 LKENDQR
+1309 LKENNQEFF
-1316 LIDLKE
+1316 DLKE
-1322 QQVAENTKEE
+1322 DKTIEDSKKE
-1332 FNSIVNEATGIN
+1332 FNSIVAEATGID

-1379 AGKGKKGTADLEFFK
+1379 AGKGKKGAADLAFFK

-1417 QYNRL
+1417 QYNGL

-1520 AEFLTEWQANTDA
+1520 AEFLTEWQANVDA

-1540 NKMKAA
+1540 NKLKAT

-1555 EDVLYRMKTG
+1555 EDILYRMKTG
-1565 RRRPMGGNKL
+1565 RRRPMGNNKL

-1589 IMFFNSR
+1589 IMFFNTR
-1596 SALLQQLSFTNFL
+1596 SALLQQISFTNFL

-1684 QIADSNAIALGGASF
+1684 QIADSHAISIGGASF
-1699 YRNRIKRYVKEGFSE
+1699 YRNRINRYIKEGFTE
-1714 KEAEQKAFV
+1714 KEAEEKAFI

-1749 GRVILNFGNVLM
+1749 GRIVLNFGNVLM
-1761 QYNRRALKDIKDI
+1761 QYNRKALKDIKDI
-1774 IAKRPLPGKTIGE
+1774 IAKRPLPGKTISE
-1787 SNMTRIPRI
+1787 SNMIRIPRI
-1796 LYYLAAQNIVFN
+1796 LYYLALQNIVFN

-1847 FGGAAVS
+1847 FKGAAIS

-1896 AAGRA
+1896 AAGRT

-1909 KMLTKGLS
+1909 KMLTEGLS

-1925 VGQAV
+1925 VGQVV

-1978 QAKKPKP
+1978 QAKKPK
-1985 KTKGLKTKK
+1985 KSTTGLKTKK

>member
-7 KKYTLAQVEA
+7 KEYTLAQVEA

-774 NAIGGNFTEKEAQI
+774 TAIGGNFTEKEAQI

-845 FIDFFTNLNHSTITA
+845 FIDFFTNLNHPTITA
-860 TSEAGKYNQ
+860 ASEAGKYNQ

-934 DALKPEPGE
+934 DQLFKPEPGE
-943 LRATFGVIELFHG
+943 LRASFGALELLH
-956 AGKLFLQ
+956 ASGKIFLQ
-963 SVKASVKAGIKF
+963 SLKVSAKAGIKF
-975 SEAVKKAIKEVQNYL
+975 ANAVKKAIKEVQSFL
-990 NKQNATE
+990 AKEGASE
-997 LEKEQ
+997 LEQQE
-1002 IVDVLQA
+1002 IVNTLDK
-1009 TQEKDLNTKAP
+1009 TTEKDLNLKAG
-1020 VFYKNAKER
+1020 VYYNKIKTEF
-1029 LKGNIKK
+1029 KGNLAK
-1036 RIFEKYLPS
+1036 RINENYVSKLNN
-1045 LKKEIKNIFESDIS
+1045 EIKNIFDSEIS
-1059 DNEKLFKLNEILL
+1059 DEQKLYKLGEILN
-1072 RDLFAIRN
+1072 RDLRAIRN
-1080 TFEKNDGYNLNRND
+1080 TFKKGDGYNLNTTQLVYDN
-1094 LIVEN
+1094 I
-1099 LIKPLMPANLRK
+1099 IKSAIPSNLRK
-1111 FVKIQNRSIKIEGGG
+1111 FVKVSSGKININIEGYVEKQSLDLANPNTKLRD
-1126 ELQYLNFSLPNDTSA
+1126 ELSKTGDT
-1141 RKSIIRSELKKEDNI
+1141 KED
-1156 EDSFKQMAEKHKE
+1156 FKLASEKH
-1169 YAIKFKNLVLSK
+1169 AADASKFRRLILSK
-1181 LEEFKANNDIEGAQ
+1181 LEEFKSIKDIEGAKA
-1195 SFLQMQGKNMKTAGK
+1195 FLQMQGQHMTAAGRN
-1210 SMFPLRLLVVDKNNK
+1210 MFPLRILSLTKNGK
-1225 LPKKLIPEHNPPYND
+1225 LPNKIIPEHNPPYND
-1240 AVQLMLR
+1240 AVNLMLQ
-1247 YVSGD
+1247 YVNGE
-1252 ISLAELNTALDSFSI
+1252 INLEQLNQALDTFSI
-1267 DLLDSELAKIYNK
+1267 DILDAELAPIYNK
-1280 TMNSTMGEGYDFSKD
+1280 NTKNTIGAEHDFTKD
-1295 PKNARYGSK
+1295 PKKTRYTE
-1304 EYQDA
+1304 EYQNA
-1309 LKENDQR
+1309 LQENNQEFF
-1316 LIDLKE
+1316 DLKE
-1322 QQVAENTKEE
+1322 DKTIEDSKKQ
-1332 FNSIVNEATGIN
+1332 FDSIVNEATGIN

-1454 LGYTIPDITEQEIKD
+1454 LGYIIPDITEQEIKD

>member
-7 KKYTLAQVEA
+7 KEYTLAQVEA
-17 AASKANLSLDEYIKK
+17 AASSANLSLEEYIKK
-32 ASLTTIEPG
+32 AGLNTIEPG
-41 KTTPTTP
+41 KTPPTTP

-73 SPKIEYVRDGKGGF
+73 LQKIEYVRDGKGGF
-87 IPKPVQLDIDT
+87 IPKPIQPDIDI
-98 SSLPKTSEP
+98 SLLPETSEP
-107 ATDEQ
+107 ATDEEIEQ
-112 IEAFVK
+112 FSLEVRKDKEAFIEGEINKLRQSPK
-118 QEKDLKQ
+118 QNKIINSLDNMAARISGFDEQLNITSTKIAQKIFGGGAMDKFLNNPDINDFWKIGFRDEDIENAVLELEKIEKARSIRETGSFYEGLKKGDIKEMGAGIFDIITSFGASALTAGPFAIGLLNTFFADSFVNINTKRAKELGVDRIDFIQSDQADFYSPLVIGSLSGLAEKFGIKGVSQAISGIKSGVIKKITGRLSAGGKEGATEWLQGLLESAEEPLAKRKSNKLNKEIVGEISNSIENYVFSEQALESFLSGFVGGGIISTGLTASKEEAVAMIAGAATALAPEQEAILAGSLSLAQIRSASAKLRNEKDINLINKKVDEITTLKKEKLNSVDKEILNVIDESINNRKKEISEIIKKSNLEINLISEKDLKTLSNLPDLAKQ
-125 AIFERKYQEALQ
+125 FNEKLSTLNKKYRIDKTITKEEFDIAREVYKEQYLTI
-137 EGFSKKTN
+137 KKE
-145 SKFGKLINQLEND
+145 IENK
-158 WIIRNS
+158 
-164 QIFEDAP
+164 
-171 VIAIGSFAR
+171 V
-180 KIFGQEAVEKFAND
+180 ND
-194 INLPEGLDFERRIE
+194 I
-208 QTKIKEAKMG
+208 
-218 QSASF
+218 S
-223 SKSFKEKDLGEFVA
+223 
-237 ALAGG
+237 
-242 ISNIGSIVAQQFL
+242 
-255 TRGAAI
+255 
-261 PISFY
+261 
-266 ADSYVDINEA
+266 
-276 KAKAKGKTIRELA
+276 
-289 DENDLDFYAPL
+289 
-300 VFGGLMGLLERLKLG
+300 
-315 TINKRIVNSIGATY
+315 
-329 AKKTANR
+329 
-336 VIGGT
+336 
-341 ENAAQEYFQGIL
+341 
-353 SKVQIAVGEDKSMSD
+353 
-368 ITNVLV
+368 
-374 DSLNDPEVLEGLY
+374 
-387 AGFFTGAT
+387 
-395 IVSGA
+395 
-400 TVGKEDLIPAATILS
+400 
-415 AATIANELGP
+415 
-425 DNIILGGGLTA
+425 
-436 AQITKVKSLLRS
+436 
-448 KESRDQIDQ
+448 
-457 ILGDISALKESKA
+457 
-470 ESSDQQVIE
+470 
-479 GYDSLIEEM
+479 
-488 QNKISKIVKQENIK
+488 
-502 IDQLSENDLKSVASI
+502 
-517 KDLSKELQQQ
+517 
-527 LNILSNKFNK
+527 
-537 EKSISKQEYDV
+537 
-548 ARQSLLNKFKKQK
+548 
-561 EEIQNTV
+561 
-568 GDITQKNLN
+568 QKNLN
-577 ISSENERLISIIKNP
+577 ISSENERLITIIKNP

-619 SVYNPQIQSGLTKE
+619 SVYDPQIQSGLTKE

-662 KQNLLKR
+662 KQNLTKR

-692 QTSLADDLDVE
+692 QKTLADDLDVE
-703 LGADIATEATTA
+703 LGTDIATEATTA
-715 QQNKVREAIGVT
+715 QQNKVREAVGIT
-727 QEQSVGIGK
+727 QEQSVDIGK
-736 KILRGKLPGVTERIK
+736 KILRGRLPGVTERIK

-774 NAIGGNFTEKEAQI
+774 AAIGGNFTEKEAQI

-808 EYKNVQFKDLFK
+808 EYKNVQFADLFN
-820 PVKVG
+820 PTKVG
-825 RAKTAVGEDVF
+825 RAKTAVGEGKF
-836 EYTMPTKKE
+836 EYTIPTKEE
-845 FIDFFTNLNHSTITA
+845 FIDFFTNLNHPTITA
-860 TSEAGKYNQ
+860 TTEDGKYNQ

-884 VGTRGVREALELDE
+884 VGARGVREALELDST
-898 NIEKEFKER
+898 IEKEFRER
-907 QDLLDKEIPDAPGA
+907 QDLLDKEIPEAPGG
-921 RIIEQIDSWIEQW
+921 RIIAQIDSWIEQW
-934 DALKPEPGE
+934 DTLKAKPGE
-943 LRATFGVIELFHG
+943 LRATFGAIELLHG
-956 AGKLFLQ
+956 AGKIFLQ
-963 SVKASVKAGIKF
+963 SIKASVKGGIKF
-975 SEAVKKAIKEVQNYL
+975 ADAVKKAVKEVQSYL
-990 NKQNATE
+990 TKQNATE
-997 LEKEQ
+997 LQKEQ
-1002 IVDVLQA
+1002 VVNVLEN
-1009 TQEKDLNTKAP
+1009 TTEKDLNTKP
-1020 VFYKNAKER
+1020 NVFFKNAKAE
-1029 LKGNIKK
+1029 LEGNIKS
-1036 RIFEKYLPS
+1036 RINEKYLPS
-1045 LKKEIKNIFESDIS
+1045 LKEEIKNIFKSDLS
-1059 DNEKLFKLNEILL
+1059 DQQKLSRLHDILS

-1080 TFEKNDGYNLNRND
+1080 TFAKDDGYNLNRND
-1094 LIVEN
+1094 LILKE
-1099 LIKPLMPANLRK
+1099 LIKPLVPTK
-1111 FVKIQNRSIKIEGGG
+1111 FHKFIKIKDRSIKIEGAGDM
-1126 ELQYLNFSLPNDTSA
+1126 QYLDFSNPNHTTA
-1141 RKSIIRSELKKEDNI
+1141 RRSIIRDELAKGENVQ
-1156 EDSFKQMAEKHKE
+1156 EAFKQMAEKHKE
-1169 YAIKFKNLVLSK
+1169 YAIKFKSFILSK
-1181 LEEFKANNDIEGAQ
+1181 LEEFKSNNDIDGAQ
-1195 SFLQMQGKNMKTAGK
+1195 SFLQMQNKNMKTAGR
-1210 SMFPLRLLVVDKNNK
+1210 SMFPLRLLALSKNNK
-1225 LPKKLIPEHNPPYND
+1225 LPKKLIPEHNPPYQD
-1240 AVQLMLR
+1240 AMQLMLR

-1252 ISLAELNTALDSFSI
+1252 ISLAELNTALDNFSI
-1267 DLLDSELAKIYNK
+1267 DLLDSELKGIYNK
-1280 TMNSTMGEGYDFSKD
+1280 TMNSTMGEGHDFTKD

-1309 LKENDQR
+1309 LKEKDQT

-1322 QQVAENTKEE
+1322 QQVAENVKQE
-1332 FNSIVNEATGIN
+1332 FDSIVTEATGID

-1379 AGKGKKGTADLEFFK
+1379 AGKGKKGAADLAFFK

-1469 SAELVEKNK
+1469 SIELVEKNK
-1478 DLKDFANN
+1478 DLNNFANN

-1499 AGWTAGTITTD
+1499 SGWTAGTITTD

-1520 AEFLTEWQANTDA
+1520 AEFLTEWEANIEA

-1540 NKMKAA
+1540 NKLKAQ

-1555 EDVLYRMKTG
+1555 EDILYRMKTG

-1589 IMFFNSR
+1589 IMFFNTR

-1617 AAAAAFANQKQFW
+1617 AAATAFANQKQFW

-1684 QIADSNAIALGGASF
+1684 QIADSNAIAMGGASF
-1699 YRNRIKRYVKEGFSE
+1699 YRNRIKKYIKEGFTE
-1714 KEAEQKAFV
+1714 KDAEQKAFV

-1749 GRVILNFGNVLM
+1749 GRIILNFGNVLM

-1796 LYYLAAQNIVFN
+1796 LYYLALQNIVFN
-1808 ALQSALF
+1808 SLQSALF

-1896 AAGRA
+1896 SAGRA

-1909 KMLTKGLS
+1909 KMITKGIS
-1917 LENPAFEA
+1917 IENPAFEA
-1925 VGQAV
+1925 VGQVV

-1941 IRKMDNLSTAATQDI
+1941 IRKIDNLSTAATQDV

-1985 KTKGLKTKK
+1985 KGLKTKK